1 LNLARI
7 PRAAWVAIG
16 VALLALAGFALWQGL
31 TPDKAGGTYR
41 LAKVER
47 GPLTAVVSATGSL
60 TPVISVQVG
69 SQVSGQIKELFVDFN
84 SPVKQGQLIAQIDPE
99 SFQLKVRQA
108 EADLEAARATLLT
121 QEASVGAQRAIVSR
135 EEVNL
140 GDVKRDY
147 ERKETLYE
155 QKFISGADRDRALAV
170 YNQAQE
176 SVKTAKAQLAVA
188 EAQTRNAEALVKQR
202 RSQLAQARVD
212 LDRTAIRS
220 PVDGVVIKRSVDAGQ
235 TVAAS
240 LQAPEL
246 FVIAKN
252 LTDMQVYAQIDE
264 ADVGRIR
271 LGQPATFTVDS
282 FPGRTF
288 SGEVKEVRKS
298 AQVVQNV
305 VSYTVVVSAPNPD
318 QLLLPGMTANVRV
331 VTDQRQAT
339 LRVPNAALRFRPANA
354 PDAKGGAPT
363 APAASAPSAGGG
375 APANGPSAGA
385 PGGGQQ
391 LRERLVAEL
400 KLDTAQQARLEPI
413 FADLRQKMG
422 AARDLPEVERA
433 KAFERARAEMRAR
446 IGEVLTPEQK
456 ARYAELV
463 TENAGRGLTRGRVYV
478 LDANGEPKGIDIRLG
493 LSDGTQT
500 EVLGGDLAEGAEV
513 IVGLAAPVAGKSGSP
528 TAPGPRLPF

>member
-1 LNLARI
+1 MNLARI
-7 PRAAWVAIG
+7 PRAGWAVIVAVPVG
-16 VALLALAGFALWQGL
+16 LAAFALWQWL

-84 SPVKQGQLIAQIDPE
+84 SPVKEGQLIARIDPE

-121 QEASVGAQRAIVSR
+121 QEAGVGAQRAIVSR

-170 YNQAQE
+170 FNQAQE
-176 SVKTAKAQLAVA
+176 SVKTAAAQLAVA
-188 EAQTRNAEALVKQR
+188 QAQTRNAEALVKQR
-202 RSQLAQARVD
+202 QSQLAQARVD

-271 LGQPATFTVDS
+271 VGQPATFTVDS

-288 SGEVKEVRKS
+288 RGEVKEVRKS

-331 VTDQRQAT
+331 VTDERQAT

-354 PDAKGGAPT
+354 PDTKATTSGTSGAATSGASANATPG
-363 APAASAPSAGGG
+363 APAAGGPG
-375 APANGPSAGA
+375 A
-385 PGGGQQ
+385 GQQ
-391 LRERLVAEL
+391 LRERLINDL
-400 KLDTAQQARLEPI
+400 KLDAAQQARLEPLL
-413 FADLRQKMG
+413 AELRQKMG
-422 AARDLPEVERA
+422 AARDLPDAERA
-433 KAFERARAEMRAR
+433 KASERARAELRAR
-446 IGEVLTPEQK
+446 IGELLTPEQK
-456 ARYAELV
+456 ARYAEMV
-463 TENAGRGLTRGRVYV
+463 AENAGRGSTRGRVYV
-478 LDANGEPKGIDIRLG
+478 LDANGEPKGIDVRLG

-513 IVGLAAPVAGKSGSP
+513 IVGLATPAAGKSGSGA
-528 TAPGPRLPF
+528 APGPRLPF